1 MKKYITYLLATA
13 LVGTAFVSCTERL
26 QEGEMPISTHK
37 VFFST
42 SDVAT
47 RTGLSIDGTTV
58 TPDWNKTELTSIH
71 LFEIDANDAS
81 AYGET
86 IAITTS
92 EDLKTAHFEADFPTN
107 MSIIVDPSG
116 TEGDGGE
123 MGTVVSERVS
133 PFRYAAIIAQK
144 PDKNNLTF
152 VVPSEQH
159 PDAETLKDPDA
170 DFLIGYSRK
179 AYDTEHSFD
188 EPVVDLYFDRV
199 AALGRLAISN
209 FTDNGEK
216 VQSVTINAQNGLTG
230 CASYSDIDFEN
241 GTVNFVREEGPGFI
255 TLVYDGG
262 MDIPAS
268 GPFYAYFV
276 AIPGSATITSV
287 EVLTNQYHYTKTING
302 GKDLTFSEKAF
313 KSMNLDLSTAE
324 KEEAAPSVPIYRK
337 VTSTTDLV
345 AGSQYLL
352 VFEGDPD
359 NSKEQNHDPKVFRPT
374 LASNGNTFN
383 KQTTDAL
390 AVEIVDGT
398 ITSDAYEACHF
409 TLEDGYYLKADAVGM
424 YIYPTGSSSGSGT
437 LSAESSATNKLTI
450 SFNNGIA
457 QIKAQSGTNYLVW
470 STSSYYFSSNAN
482 VEGDYS
488 TGICLYVLDD
498 GRQPQTLSFS
508 PAANAEYD
516 LHTSTWTV
524 AVPTLNGAHT
534 SVTYALSEDSN
545 PSVATV
551 DADGTVHPL
560 SRGTVT
566 IVATAEGNAQYR
578 AASATYTLK
587 VVDSS
592 ITINTY
598 YKVTS
603 TSDLETGAQY
613 LLVYEGGS
621 KVFKPILESSSS
633 TTFSKSTDNALN
645 AEISGGTISSNEFEN
660 CHLTLESGYYLKADA
675 AGKYLYPDVASSRG
689 VLSAESTASHS
700 LNITI
705 GNNGIASIITKTGTY
720 YLVWSTSSNY
730 FSSNTD
736 VEGSYSTGICLY
748 KLDDGRL
755 PQTLSFSP
763 TEVNYDMAG
772 SAALVKPTLSNA
784 VGTVTYSS
792 SNEAIASVDASSGV
806 VTVHGRGTVKI
817 TASATGNSQYKPGS
831 VSYTLVISNSNAQT
845 IRYVLANSIEAGSN
859 YLIVSGGQ
867 ALKNDGGNVA
877 SEAVTPS
884 AGVIEIE
891 SGEET
896 NLVWAAKAESGY
908 TSNGHFSLSN
918 GGYRMNRVS
927 DNGNFSLSLV
937 ASTTAMDKYG
947 VWDLQT
953 YNGNTYLFHDSSST
967 MRLWVYYDGGWK
979 VTYVQNST
987 NPSSAEKPTQLY
999 MEEDNRQ
1006 PQSLSFSAS
1015 SATYDLSAP
1024 SSFVKPTLST
1034 AIGTVTYSSSDTTIA
1049 EVDNSGN
1056 ITGKK
1061 KGTVT
1066 ITATATGNTEYRPG
1080 SASYTL
1086 TITNSSASTTT
1097 YYRASSIE
1105 AGKEYL
1111 VVSSGMALTNNNGIA
1126 STSVTVTNDAI
1137 ELDDADAMLWTAE
1150 AKGSGFTL
1158 SNGGSF
1164 IQRASSNGTPSVG
1177 AAPSDNYYIWAYDNA
1192 NQYMYTASGT
1202 KYYIYYSSNNNRWSQ
1217 SSSASTSHT
1226 VTLYTSDP
1234 GSSSGGGDDPEPPTA
1249 TTSTYTRISGDAE
1262 LVTGTYLIVDKTNT
1276 YLFNASGTN
1285 HGGYSTIGSTSGIT
1299 MSGLTITLTSTV
1311 AAESEFVLTRS
1322 GDNLTI
1328 KPVGGDNAGKYM
1340 YATNNVS
1347 STYIDFQTA
1356 ENNFVINSQSGDYVY
1371 FSTTKGTS
1379 TSEYLYK
1386 KSSDSFFKLGGSG
1399 APGGEHAG
1407 IYLYKKVENP

>member
-13 LVGTAFVSCTERL
+13 LVGSAVVSCTKRI
-26 QEGEMPISTHK
+26 QEGEMRVSTHK
-37 VFFST
+37 VHFSA
-42 SDVAT
+42 SEVET

-58 TPDWNKTELTSIH
+58 TPDWNKTALESIH
-71 LFEIDANDAS
+71 LFEIDANDAV

-86 IAITTS
+86 IAITPS
-92 EDLKTAHFEADFPTN
+92 EDKATAHFEADFPTD
-107 MSIIVDPSG
+107 MSIIVDPSDPEEDSGAKGASNGATKG
-116 TEGDGGE
+116 T
-123 MGTVVSERVS
+123 RVS
-133 PFRYAAIIAQK
+133 PYRYAAIIAQK
-144 PDKNNLTF
+144 PDKNNFTF

-179 AYDTEHSFD
+179 AYDTEHFFD

-209 FTDNGEK
+209 FAEGEK
-216 VQSVTINAQNGLTG
+216 VQSVTINAQSGLTG
-230 CASYSDIDFEN
+230 SASYADIDFEN
-241 GTVNFVREEGPGFI
+241 GSVSFVREEGPGAI

-262 MDIPAS
+262 MDIPAD

-276 AIPGSATITSV
+276 AIPGSATLTSV
-287 EVLTNQYHYTKTING
+287 EVVTNQYHYTKTIEG
-302 GKDLTFSEKAF
+302 GKELTFSEKAF

-352 VFEGDPD
+352 VFEGDPN
-359 NSKEQNHDPKVFRPT
+359 NSKEQNRDPKVFRPT

-437 LSAESSATNKLTI
+437 LSAESSATNNLTI
-450 SFNNGIA
+450 SFNDGIA

-498 GRQPQTLSFS
+498 GRQSQTLSFS

-516 LHTSTWTV
+516 LHTSNWTV
-524 AVPTLNGAHT
+524 ALPTLNGAHT

-633 TTFSKSTDNALN
+633 TTFSKSTDNALS

-720 YLVWSTSSNY
+720 YLVWSTSSDY

-736 VEGSYSTGICLY
+736 IEGSYSTGICLY

-772 SAALVKPTLSNA
+772 SDALVKPTLSNA
-784 VGTVTYSS
+784 IGTVTYSS
-792 SNEAIASVDASSGV
+792 SDEAIATVDPSSGD
-806 VTVHGRGTVKI
+806 VTVKKKGTVEI
-817 TASATGNSQYKPGS
+817 TASAAGNSQYKPGS
-831 VSYTLVISNSNAQT
+831 ASYTLIITNSSITIPTWYKAEEIEAGETYLVVSNGYVLENNGGSAAAIAVEVSDGVIVFDAPASAIFTAAASSGKFTLQNNGQYMQRGGSSGSYVPTFSSSQGSYYQWTYDSAGEFVTATGNSTYYVYYSANNSKWSMGTSGGDSHKASLYTTTPPRQAQTLSFSTTSVNYDIAGGAAFTAPTLSGAQTDVTYSSSNSAVATVNATTGAIEIVGTGTT
-845 IRYVLANSIEAGSN
+845 IITANAKGTDAFKPATASYTLRITDSSAPVTTKRYVLASSIEAGKN
-859 YLIVSGGQ
+859 YIIVSGGY
-867 ALKNDGGNVA
+867 ALKNNAGSVA
-877 SEAVTPS
+877 SESVAP
-884 AGVIEIE
+884 ADGVIEFE
-891 SGEET
+891 PGT
-896 NLVWAAKAESGY
+896 DDALVWTAATETGFTA
-908 TSNGHFSLSN
+908 NGHFSLSN
-918 GGYRMNRVS
+918 GGYRLNRKS
-927 DNGNFSLSLV
+927 SSGSFSLTFV
-937 ASTTAMDKYG
+937 ATGTAMDKYG

-953 YNGNTYLFHDSSST
+953 YNGNTYLFHDSSDT
-967 MRLWVYYDGGWK
+967 MRCWLYYDSSWK
-979 VTYVQNST
+979 ISYRSNNTD
-987 NPSSAEKPTQLY
+987 PSSTEKPTQLY
-999 MEEDNRQ
+999 VEEY
-1006 PQSLSFSAS
+1006 P
-1015 SATYDLSAP
+1015 
-1024 SSFVKPTLST
+1024 
-1034 AIGTVTYSSSDTTIA
+1034 
-1049 EVDNSGN
+1049 
-1056 ITGKK
+1056 
-1061 KGTVT
+1061 
-1066 ITATATGNTEYRPG
+1066 
-1080 SASYTL
+1080 
-1086 TITNSSASTTT
+1086 
-1097 YYRASSIE
+1097 
-1105 AGKEYL
+1105 
-1111 VVSSGMALTNNNGIA
+1111 
-1126 STSVTVTNDAI
+1126 
-1137 ELDDADAMLWTAE
+1137 
-1150 AKGSGFTL
+1150 
-1158 SNGGSF
+1158 
-1164 IQRASSNGTPSVG
+1164 
-1177 AAPSDNYYIWAYDNA
+1177 
-1192 NQYMYTASGT
+1192 
-1202 KYYIYYSSNNNRWSQ
+1202 
-1217 SSSASTSHT
+1217 
-1226 VTLYTSDP
+1226 
-1234 GSSSGGGDDPEPPTA
+1234 
-1249 TTSTYTRISGDAE
+1249 
-1262 LVTGTYLIVDKTNT
+1262 
-1276 YLFNASGTN
+1276 
-1285 HGGYSTIGSTSGIT
+1285 
-1299 MSGLTITLTSTV
+1299 
-1311 AAESEFVLTRS
+1311 
-1322 GDNLTI
+1322 
-1328 KPVGGDNAGKYM
+1328 
-1340 YATNNVS
+1340 
-1347 STYIDFQTA
+1347 
-1356 ENNFVINSQSGDYVY
+1356 
-1371 FSTTKGTS
+1371 
-1379 TSEYLYK
+1379 
-1386 KSSDSFFKLGGSG
+1386 
-1399 APGGEHAG
+1399 
-1407 IYLYKKVENP
+1407 

>member
-1 MKKYITYLLATA
+1 MKKYITYLLVTA
-13 LVGTAFVSCTERL
+13 LVGSAFVSCTERF
-26 QEGEMPISTHK
+26 QEGEMRVSTHK
-37 VFFST
+37 VHFSA
-42 SDVAT
+42 SEVET

-58 TPDWNKTELTSIH
+58 TPDWNKTALESIH
-71 LFEIDANDAS
+71 LFEIDANDAV

-86 IAITTS
+86 IAITPS
-92 EDLKTAHFEADFPTN
+92 EDKATAHFEADFPTD
-107 MSIIVDPSG
+107 MSIIVDPSDPEEDSGAKGASNGATKG
-116 TEGDGGE
+116 T
-123 MGTVVSERVS
+123 RVS
-133 PFRYAAIIAQK
+133 PYRYAAIIAQK

-179 AYDTEHSFD
+179 AYDTEHFFD

-209 FTDNGEK
+209 FAEGEK
-216 VQSVTINAQNGLTG
+216 VQSVTINAQSGLTG
-230 CASYSDIDFEN
+230 SASYADIDFEN
-241 GTVNFVREEGPGFI
+241 GSVSFVREEGPGAI

-262 MDIPAS
+262 MDIPAD

-276 AIPGSATITSV
+276 AIPGSATLTSV
-287 EVLTNQYHYTKTING
+287 EVVTNQYHYTKTIEG
-302 GKDLTFSEKAF
+302 GKELTFSEKAF
-313 KSMNLDLSTAE
+313 KSMNLDLSIAE

-352 VFEGDPD
+352 VFEGDPN
-359 NSKEQNHDPKVFRPT
+359 NSKEQNRDPKVFRPT

-437 LSAESSATNKLTI
+437 LSAESSATNNLTI
-450 SFNNGIA
+450 SFNDGIA

-498 GRQPQTLSFS
+498 GRQSQTLSFS

-516 LHTSTWTV
+516 LHTSNWTV
-524 AVPTLNGAHT
+524 ALPTLNGAHT

-633 TTFSKSTDNALN
+633 TTFSKSTDNALS

-720 YLVWSTSSNY
+720 YLVWSTSSDY

-736 VEGSYSTGICLY
+736 IEGSYSTGICLY

-772 SAALVKPTLSNA
+772 SDALVKPTLSNA
-784 VGTVTYSS
+784 IGTVTYSS
-792 SNEAIASVDASSGV
+792 SDEAIATVDPSSGD
-806 VTVHGRGTVKI
+806 VTVKKKGTVEI
-817 TASATGNSQYKPGS
+817 TASAAGNSQYKPGS
-831 VSYTLVISNSNAQT
+831 ASYTLIITNSSITIPTWYKAEEIEAGETYLVVSNGYVLENNGGSAAAIAVEVSDGVIVFDAPASAIFTAAASSGKFTLQNNGQYMQRGGSSGSYVPTFSSSQGSYYQWTYDSAGEFVTATGNSTYYVYYSANNSKWSMGTSGGDSHKASLYTTTPPRQAQTLSFSTTSVNYDIAGGAAFTAPTLSGAQTDVTYSSSNSAVATVNATTGAIEIVGTGTT
-845 IRYVLANSIEAGSN
+845 IITANAKGTDAFKPATASYTLRITDSSAPVTTKRYVLASSIEAGKN
-859 YLIVSGGQ
+859 YIIVSGGY
-867 ALKNDGGNVA
+867 ALKNNAGSVA
-877 SEAVTPS
+877 SESVAP
-884 AGVIEIE
+884 ADGVIEFE
-891 SGEET
+891 PGT
-896 NLVWAAKAESGY
+896 DDALVWTAATETGFTA
-908 TSNGHFSLSN
+908 NGHFSLSN
-918 GGYRMNRVS
+918 GGYRLNRKS
-927 DNGNFSLSLV
+927 SSGSFSLTFV
-937 ASTTAMDKYG
+937 ATGTAMDKYG

-953 YNGNTYLFHDSSST
+953 YNGNTYLFHDSSDT
-967 MRLWVYYDGGWK
+967 MRCWLYYDSSWK
-979 VTYVQNST
+979 ISYRSNNTD
-987 NPSSAEKPTQLY
+987 PSSTEKPTQLY
-999 MEEDNRQ
+999 VEEY
-1006 PQSLSFSAS
+1006 P
-1015 SATYDLSAP
+1015 
-1024 SSFVKPTLST
+1024 
-1034 AIGTVTYSSSDTTIA
+1034 
-1049 EVDNSGN
+1049 
-1056 ITGKK
+1056 
-1061 KGTVT
+1061 
-1066 ITATATGNTEYRPG
+1066 
-1080 SASYTL
+1080 
-1086 TITNSSASTTT
+1086 
-1097 YYRASSIE
+1097 
-1105 AGKEYL
+1105 
-1111 VVSSGMALTNNNGIA
+1111 
-1126 STSVTVTNDAI
+1126 
-1137 ELDDADAMLWTAE
+1137 
-1150 AKGSGFTL
+1150 
-1158 SNGGSF
+1158 
-1164 IQRASSNGTPSVG
+1164 
-1177 AAPSDNYYIWAYDNA
+1177 
-1192 NQYMYTASGT
+1192 
-1202 KYYIYYSSNNNRWSQ
+1202 
-1217 SSSASTSHT
+1217 
-1226 VTLYTSDP
+1226 
-1234 GSSSGGGDDPEPPTA
+1234 
-1249 TTSTYTRISGDAE
+1249 
-1262 LVTGTYLIVDKTNT
+1262 
-1276 YLFNASGTN
+1276 
-1285 HGGYSTIGSTSGIT
+1285 
-1299 MSGLTITLTSTV
+1299 
-1311 AAESEFVLTRS
+1311 
-1322 GDNLTI
+1322 
-1328 KPVGGDNAGKYM
+1328 
-1340 YATNNVS
+1340 
-1347 STYIDFQTA
+1347 
-1356 ENNFVINSQSGDYVY
+1356 
-1371 FSTTKGTS
+1371 
-1379 TSEYLYK
+1379 
-1386 KSSDSFFKLGGSG
+1386 
-1399 APGGEHAG
+1399 
-1407 IYLYKKVENP
+1407 